1 MQWALAF
8 LKTIHT
14 RQGDHP
20 KDVQTCINA
29 IEKILMDQYAA
40 LSEDISGVT
49 KIDETV
55 RYIDGALGSQSM
67 VVKSIPFSLNYE
79 EMMNK
84 CPAVVAARE
93 SKLSMTSAEAK
104 EELENIKKAAGVQ
117 SIENL
122 GKKIKKIHIKIYIGI
137 LLLSSS
143 G

>member
-20 KDVQTCINA
+20 KDVQTCIDV
-29 IEKILMDQYAA
+29 IENILIDQYAS
-40 LSEDISGVT
+40 LSQDIYGVT
-49 KIDETV
+49 KLDETV
-55 RYIDGALGSQSM
+55 RYVDGALGTQSM
-67 VVKSIPFSLNYE
+67 VMKSIPFSLNYA

-84 CPAVVAARE
+84 CPTAIAGRE

-104 EELENIKKAAGVQ
+104 DELENIKKAAGVQ

-122 GKKIKKIHIKIYIGI
+122 GKKK
-137 LLLSSS
+137 
-143 G
+143 